1 MKKDT
6 DSFSAAEAPV
16 PDRRCVPPGS
26 PAATN
31 VPTPVFEPVPGS
43 SLADTSAVQ
52 SLLARVLVPEDERLR
67 FGEEVASGGMGTVEL
82 VIDRS
87 LERRMA
93 CKVLRPQLRDRVQTV
108 AWFLREAQIT
118 AQLDHPSIVPIH
130 HIGVDGAGRL
140 HFTMKLVEGETF
152 EALVRK
158 LGAGAR
164 DWQTTF
170 TLLEIVGKVSD
181 ALAFAHDRGV
191 VHGDV
196 KPANVMVGQYGQV
209 YLMDWG
215 LARPGATRNSLVCGA
230 VTTTVED
237 AAGPL
242 IAGTPAYMAP
252 EQARG
257 EATDER
263 IDIFAL
269 GGLLYFALSLRHPH
283 AATSS
288 EQSLSLARRGQP
300 TPLEEVVARGSVPRE
315 LCRIVGK
322 AMAPDPGHR
331 YGSVTELRGDL
342 TRLMR
347 GGEGFPE
354 RRVPAGELIVREGD
368 PADAA
373 YVLLSGRALIY
384 KTIRGERKILRELA
398 AGEVFGEMAI
408 LTESARTAS
417 IEAIED
423 CLLTVVSRDIFE
435 REVDAMKPW
444 MGAFAR
450 TLAARFRELEEAT
463 LRSRRSPTRPALR
476 RRRRPRA

>member
-1 MKKDT
+1 MKDKNHQPA
-6 DSFSAAEAPV
+6 DSPPV
-16 PDRRCVPPGS
+16 RQS
-26 PAATN
+26 PATAT
-31 VPTPVFEPVPGS
+31 VPTRAFEPGS
-43 SLADTSAVQ
+43 SSSPADASAVE
-52 SLLARVLVPEDERLR
+52 SLLARVLVSEGERLS
-67 FGEEVASGGMGTVEL
+67 FGGEVASGGMGTVEL
-82 VIDRS
+82 AIDRA

-93 CKVLRPQLRDRVQTV
+93 RKVLRPHLRNRLQTV

-130 HIGVDGAGRL
+130 QIGVDPEGRL

-152 EALVRK
+152 ETLARK
-158 LGAGAR
+158 LGAGTR

-170 TLLEIVGKVSD
+170 ELLEIVAKVSD

-215 LARPGATRNSLVCGA
+215 LARPGATRNPPARGA
-230 VTTTVED
+230 VTTSIED
-237 AAGPL
+237 PSEQS
-242 IAGTPAYMAP
+242 ISGTPAYMAP

-263 IDIFAL
+263 IDIFAV
-269 GGLLYFALSLRHPH
+269 GALLYFALSLRSPF
-283 AATSS
+283 AAASS
-288 EQSLSLARRGQP
+288 AEAMSLARRGQP
-300 TPLEEVVARGSVPRE
+300 TALEEVTARGSVPPE

-322 AMAPDPGHR
+322 AMAHDPELR
-331 YGSVTELRGDL
+331 YESVTELRADL
-342 TRLMR
+342 TRFMR

-354 RRVPAGELIVREGD
+354 RRVPAGEHIVREGD

-373 YVLLSGRALIY
+373 YVLLAGRALIY
-384 KTIRGERKILRELA
+384 KTVGGQRRVLRELA

-408 LTESARTAS
+408 LTESPRTAS
-417 IEAIED
+417 VEAIED

-450 TLAARFRELEEAT
+450 TLAARFRELEDAT
-463 LRSRRSPTRPALR
+463 LEDTQGKPPWTSTTLP
-476 RRRRPRA
+476 